1 MCGFWG
7 MFGGDNVV
15 VDKYKR
21 ILAILQMF
29 FLLYTPIGIINV
41 AKCLIYIS
49 RCTTIVPIKKPK
61 KTLCLQYD
69 KPSAGVRKHNAAIQ
83 RG

>member
-41 AKCLIYIS
+41 AKCHDI
-49 RCTTIVPIKKPK
+49 
-61 KTLCLQYD
+61 
-69 KPSAGVRKHNAAIQ
+69 
-83 RG
+83 